1 MNDLNRVL
9 SKLTTKSGFDLGFSL
24 QTQAF
29 LVQEYSNDPD
39 NPNVSAYLRSG
50 AVEMIGRTEDEAYN
64 AALDK
69 LLGLLAAAP
78 DQIERA
84 EIELAIEGLRR

>member
-1 MNDLNRVL
+1 MNEQGRVL
-9 SKLTTKSGFDLGFSL
+9 SKLITKSGYDLGFSL

-29 LVQEYSNDPD
+29 LVQQYSNDPD

-50 AVEMIGRTEDEAYN
+50 AIEMIGRTEDEAYN
-64 AALDK
+64 AALDE

-78 DQIERA
+78 AQIERA
-84 EIELAIEGLRR
+84 DIESAVEGLRR